1 MTKLLAERTVASDA
15 RMKLICLRPQRM
27 SQRTST
33 RTAREKE
40 VEFVRLKRLL
50 AIPAAAALVAGAALL
65 VPAGIASAST
75 AGTAS
80 ASSVA
85 ATAAAAQQ
93 PSVHPATVTLAF
105 GGYYSDSLECAISG
119 AGHIGLVLSGGVV
132 IDYECFYN
140 GEPGPLGPYE
150 LWLFVQSLS
159 CSSAT
164 QAVTSGVSP
173 QRPVC

>member
-15 RMKLICLRPQRM
+15 RVKRICLRPQRM

-65 VPAGIASAST
+65 GPAGIASAST
-75 AGTAS
+75 AGTA
-80 ASSVA
+80 ATVA
-85 ATAAAAQQ
+85 TVAAAQQ
-93 PSVHPATVTLAF
+93 PSVQPAEMSLVF

-119 AGHIGLVLSGGVV
+119 AGHEGLVLSGGVV
-132 IDYECFYN
+132 VDYECFYN
-140 GEPGPLGPYE
+140 GEKGPLGPYE
-150 LWLFVQSLS
+150 LWLFVEPLS
-159 CSSAT
+159 CPTAT
-164 QAVTSGVSP
+164 QAVTSRVSP
-173 QRPVC
+173 QRPIC